1 MIDPEFRE
9 RCYLILAEN
18 LPMLRGK
25 LRLTQQDLADIVG
38 VSRQTI
44 TMIENTKHIKKWSMF
59 MALMFVFYFNPNTR
73 NIVECIDLPFKEL
86 KKMLYIDTIDINK

>member
-25 LRLTQQDLADIVG
+25 LRLTQQDLADIEI
-38 VSRQTI
+38 I
-44 TMIENTKHIKKWSMF
+44 TDPRYKRYKVKTT
-59 MALMFVFYFNPNTR
+59 VQ
-73 NIVECIDLPFKEL
+73 
-86 KKMLYIDTIDINK
+86 